1 MTPRSTPLRV
11 PPFRVPPFRV
21 PLRVRH
27 ALVVALSSAAACAG
41 SLAAARAQASL
52 PASAAAGLA
61 LALVA
66 GALASRLLLGRA
78 LGLLRAVTDGLAS
91 FAEADYTLRVR
102 QERRD
107 ELGDLVERHNR
118 LGDALRAQ
126 RDDLYQKELLLETA
140 LDATPVAMVLHTE
153 AGRIVYGNGAA
164 RAFFTAGEG
173 LGQRT
178 LDALLAGEPAELRAA
193 IAAGRDALVSVER
206 RGELETLYVAR
217 RSFRLNTQAH
227 VLVSI
232 RSLTREISRKEAELY
247 RNAIRLISHELNN
260 SLAPISSL
268 IHSGRLLLDRPGH
281 RERLGVVFD
290 TIEERS
296 AHLVRFLAAYAE
308 LARLPPPAPERVAWR
323 PFLERLSGLAPFTL
337 REAPAEPGFF
347 DPAQLQQLL
356 LNVLKNAAE
365 AGSPPDRTEVAVRR
379 APSGELA
386 ITVAD
391 RGCGL
396 TDEALGK
403 ALLPFYST
411 KQQGRGIGLALCR
424 EIATAHGGALALRR
438 RAGGGLEVECRL
450 PPAPPDERAT

>member
-1 MTPRSTPLRV
+1 MTSFHAWPRALLRV
-11 PPFRVPPFRV
+11 P
-21 PLRVRH
+21 LQVRL
-27 ALVVALSSAAACAG
+27 ASVVALTAAAACAG

-52 PASAAAGLA
+52 PVSALAGLG

-66 GALASRLLLGRA
+66 GALASRALLGRA
-78 LGLLRAVTDGLAS
+78 VGLLRAVTDGLAS
-91 FAEADYTLRVR
+91 FAESDYTQRVR
-102 QERRD
+102 HDRRD

-140 LDATPVAMVLHTE
+140 LDATPVAMVLHDE

-164 RAFFTAGEG
+164 RALFAAGERI
-173 LGQRT
+173 GQRT
-178 LDALLAGEPAELRAA
+178 LSALLAGEPEELRAA
-193 IAAGRDALVSVER
+193 MIAGRDALVSVER

-217 RSFRLNTQAH
+217 RAFRLNTQAH
-227 VLVSI
+227 VLVSV
-232 RSLTREISRKEAELY
+232 RSLTREISRREAELH

-268 IHSGRLLLDRPGH
+268 LHSGRLLLDCPEQ

-296 AHLVRFLAAYAE
+296 AHLARFLAAYAE

-323 PFLERLSGLAPFTL
+323 PFLERLRGLAPFTL
-337 REAPAEPGFF
+337 GGAPDEPGFF
-347 DPAQLQQLL
+347 DPAQIQQLL
-356 LNVLKNAAE
+356 LNLLKNAVE
-365 AGSPPDRTEVAVRR
+365 AGSPPDQIEVSVRR
-379 APSGELA
+379 LATGELA
-386 ITVAD
+386 LTVAD
-391 RGCGL
+391 RGHGL
-396 TDEALGK
+396 PDDAPGK

-411 KQQGRGIGLALCR
+411 KQQGRGLGLALCR

-438 RAGGGLEVECRL
+438 REGGGAEAECRL
-450 PPAPPDERAT
+450 PPPPDERAT